1 MKHIQINSLS
11 DQHIHF
17 HTVIQIVWISYPDAD
32 CRYSMHARQFLALCE
47 ILEIY
52 DIYTEFVGQSPL
64 NPFRNLNENGMNK
77 VLEYI
82 SDLESTGNYKPAEI
96 IPIHVIR
103 DRKVFYNT
111 VSAGTGSFL
120 DGDEYEIFSSPD
132 IPEAATFGVYV
143 DGDSME
149 PKYHNK
155 DLIWIEQTACLDDG
169 EIGIFYLDGNAYVKK
184 FQNNRL
190 GTYLISLNKKYDP
203 IPVTENSS
211 FKIFGRVLS

>member
-1 MKHIQINSLS
+1 MKDLGKTIAKYRKEHKLNQSQLAKELENYDIYVKQNS
-11 DQHIHF
+11 
-17 HTVIQIVWISYPDAD
+17 ISAWELGTATPN
-32 CRYSMHARQFLALCE
+32 ARQFLALCE

-52 DIYTEFVGQSPL
+52 DIYTDFIGQSPL
-64 NPFRNLNENGMNK
+64 NPFRNLNETGMNK

-82 SDLESTGNYKPAEI
+82 RDLESTGNYKPA
-96 IPIHVIR
+96 
-103 DRKVFYNT
+103 D
-111 VSAGTGSFL
+111 
-120 DGDEYEIFSSPD
+120 
-132 IPEAATFGVYV
+132 
-143 DGDSME
+143 
-149 PKYHNK
+149 
-155 DLIWIEQTACLDDG
+155 IEQTACLDDG

>member
-1 MKHIQINSLS
+1 MKDLGKTIAKYRKEHKLNQSQLAKELENYDIYVKQNS
-11 DQHIHF
+11 
-17 HTVIQIVWISYPDAD
+17 ISAWELGTATPN
-32 CRYSMHARQFLALCE
+32 ARQFLALCE

-52 DIYTEFVGQSPL
+52 DIYTDFIGQSPL

-82 SDLESTGNYKPAEI
+82 RDLESTGNYKPAEI

-103 DRKVFYNT
+103 ERKVFYNT

-149 PKYHNK
+149 PKY
-155 DLIWIEQTACLDDG
+155 
-169 EIGIFYLDGNAYVKK
+169 YLDGNAYVKK